1 MTGEKKRPRGLKS
14 SAMSKANKKAKSEES
29 AKPNEIPENA
39 QTIVIDKEVEE
50 GDELGETAALLES
63 AAEKLE
69 VDPNEALPLL
79 RGTIHESDRILRN
92 WDSDSPLP
100 ASFYYAYGVALY
112 ELGRLTED
120 EEFEP
125 YLDAAEER
133 LTDSQSHL
141 EEEKNTEL
149 EPKVQLALIKVWFA
163 KAASQVSDEENV
175 PELAT
180 RALDAADKVLG
191 NLSSKATIELAD
203 IIQNHGALY
212 SSLKSRDR
220 FIVWSEKA
228 LEKILKDEPENAQA
242 LFGLGLCKLQT
253 AHYWLDNMNEEEEEE
268 KTKLSEEEE
277 KAYKAIIESK
287 KYLELAQKEFAKEN
301 KLTPQVLAD
310 LAEVYLN
317 EANLVLDEEKQN
329 EIYEQAIKVIK
340 EAQTLIAEKSLD
352 YALPEGLLA
361 FLAEYES

>member
-63 AAEKLE
+63 AAEKLGIKRFNSVDPFLQLYLE

-212 SSLKSRDR
+212 SSLESRDR

-228 LEKILKDEPENAQA
+228 LEKILKGKRKHN
-242 LFGLGLCKLQT
+242 
-253 AHYWLDNMNEEEEEE
+253 
-268 KTKLSEEEE
+268 
-277 KAYKAIIESK
+277 
-287 KYLELAQKEFAKEN
+287 
-301 KLTPQVLAD
+301 
-310 LAEVYLN
+310 
-317 EANLVLDEEKQN
+317 
-329 EIYEQAIKVIK
+329 
-340 EAQTLIAEKSLD
+340 TLL
-352 YALPEGLLA
+352 
-361 FLAEYES
+361 

>member
-287 KYLELAQKEFAKEN
+287 N
-301 KLTPQVLAD
+301 
-310 LAEVYLN
+310 
-317 EANLVLDEEKQN
+317 
-329 EIYEQAIKVIK
+329 
-340 EAQTLIAEKSLD
+340 
-352 YALPEGLLA
+352 
-361 FLAEYES
+361 